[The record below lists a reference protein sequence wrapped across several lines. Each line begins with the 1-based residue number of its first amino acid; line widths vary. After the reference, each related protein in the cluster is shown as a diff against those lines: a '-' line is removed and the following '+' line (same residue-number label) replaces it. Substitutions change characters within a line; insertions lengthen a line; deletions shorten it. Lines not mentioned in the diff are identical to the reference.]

1 MKALIAALIAGILFG
16 LGLTLSQMVNPEKV
30 MAFLD
35 ITGNWDPSLALVMAG
50 AVAVSTIGFALAGN
64 RDKPFLSTHFAAPTA
79 KDIDKRLLGGAAIFG
94 IGWGLAGYC
103 PGPVVAALS
112 FGNLEPVIFI
122 GMLIIGSMTQ
132 SGIDKLRQSPSTTS
146 S

>member
-16 LGLTLSQMVNPEKV
+16 LGLTISQMVDPQKV
-30 MAFLD
+30 LAFLD
-35 ITGNWDPSLALVMAG
+35 VTGDWDPSLALVMVG
-50 AVAVSTIGFALAGN
+50 AIAVSVVGFTLAGK
-64 RDKPFLSTHFAAPTA
+64 RDKPFLSTHFMAPTA

-112 FGNLEPVIFI
+112 FGALEPVIFI
-122 GMLIIGSMTQ
+122 GALVLGSVAQ
-132 SGIDKLRQSPSTTS
+132 SGIDKLRQSPTVKS
-146 S
+146 